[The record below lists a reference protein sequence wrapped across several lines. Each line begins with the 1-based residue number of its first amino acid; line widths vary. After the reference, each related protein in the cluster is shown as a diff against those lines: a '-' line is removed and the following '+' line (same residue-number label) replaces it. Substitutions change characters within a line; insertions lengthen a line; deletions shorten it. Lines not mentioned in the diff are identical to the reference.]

1 MPREEVKCKLCDS
14 LYPREWL
21 SEHQQKHWDEVAK
34 GRGITA
40 GAQDPA
46 AANPEDQMEL
56 DIEQMDKDGA
66 GDGLQAGEVQRS
78 HDELQEDLKAA
89 EQEHAYVSKLD
100 GIDDSAHGTMCNLL
114 LGKANRLKERIQA
127 AESNE
132 PPSTSDEARKLNKE
146 LNQVLATQK
155 SEKERGDKWDA
166 KVVQLEKEASEARA
180 HARVCRANEEEHQA
194 KVQSISQKLA
204 QLTSA
209 QPPAAET
216 DEQQQ
221 QPDAEAARL
230 NEMQAIIDG
239 ALQQQRDAMVAEFQ
253 KAWAAQMGQL
263 QAAQQQPPAAPA
275 GGTVQAAP
283 PPEAPKAD
291 EDLVKKMGE
300 NFKKQSAGLASKAA
314 ASAISSVKSSITKDK
329 GKDKK
334 KEEAKKLSGKAAE
347 ATAESEALAAR
358 TEEQLRAA

>member
-89 EQEHAYVSKLD
+89 EQEYAYVSKLG
-100 GIDDSAHGTMCNLL
+100 GIDVSAHGTMCNLL

-209 QPPAAET
+209 QPPAAEP
-216 DEQQQ
+216 DEQQ
-221 QPDAEAARL
+221 QPDAESARL
-230 NEMQAIIDG
+230 MEMQAIIDG

-314 ASAISSVKSSITKDK
+314 ASAISSVKSSTFIKK
-329 GKDKK
+329 SGKDKPKQK
-334 KEEAKKLSGKAAE
+334 KGDGIEEDILVEERQIG
-347 ATAESEALAAR
+347 TQV
-358 TEEQLRAA
+358 EEQVGAVKT